1 MSTTAGKGSHPFSR
15 IRTVFRPVGC
25 VASGTSTSPA
35 TSSAPHAIAPRRWR
49 RMVFSAKS
57 KSHSKRDRKSNPS
70 KPPTTSGSPA
80 AERSVTTASSG
91 PSVSDPTLTASMVI
105 FCRTV
110 SPMEPR
116 PRIAAPSRHSS
127 PIISRSF
134 GDTNAAVAPE
144 SMRKSTRPPFAP
156 TSRVMRTYPARGFP
170 GMPTIWRSGTRTAS
184 SRFASHA
191 SASARARSSFS
202 KNRAA
207 PEAPPHRARNCLI
220 CFARRD
226 MARSNRASRSRARS
240 SEAGARSS
248 SSGEDPRRRTRERRA
263 KDRGRLGRSEGPRP
277 AREERRTERGRRGGR
292 ALGGIG
298 RARRLA
304 SASSARGVRVGARRS
319 ATRVAIARVPSG
331 AAECARAARPP
342 PRTSSEL

>member
-1 MSTTAGKGSHPFSR
+1 MAIGIVLPSIPVAVSSLGLVSGESGATPPLAAAIQLTTLRNDPMSTTAGKGSHPFSR

-70 KPPTTSGSPA
+70 KPPTTSGRPA

-191 SASARARSSFS
+191 SASARARD
-202 KNRAA
+202 
-207 PEAPPHRARNCLI
+207 PPSRRT
-220 CFARRD
+220 ARR
-226 MARSNRASRSRARS
+226 
-240 SEAGARSS
+240 
-248 SSGEDPRRRTRERRA
+248 PRRRTG
-263 KDRGRLGRSEGPRP
+263 RG
-277 AREERRTERGRRGGR
+277 T
-292 ALGGIG
+292 
-298 RARRLA
+298 
-304 SASSARGVRVGARRS
+304 V
-319 ATRVAIARVPSG
+319 
-331 AAECARAARPP
+331 
-342 PRTSSEL
+342 